1 MKTPPRY
8 IQVAYYLKRFS
19 GEYIPIVN
27 LAAQFSTTSKL
38 ILSDI
43 AYLEKKGVRFLT
55 RKYRTG
61 NVWRKEIMLASD
73 IPHFETNHIKPDD
86 KNHAWQ
92 ELLRR
97 KKPFLN
103 H

>member
-1 MKTPPRY
+1 MKTLPRY
-8 IQVAYYLKRFS
+8 MQVACYLKS
-19 GEYIPIVN
+19 SPGEYIPIVN
-27 LAAQFSTTSKL
+27 LAAQFFTTSKS

-43 AYLEKKGVRFLT
+43 AHLEKKGVRFLT

-61 NVWRKEIMLASD
+61 NVWRKEIMLASE

-86 KNHAWQ
+86 KNHTWQ